1 MSSRDLSVALRLL
14 ADSSSLDRGL
24 RGGQSSVKRFAQ
36 GVKRE
41 FEMIGTAWNSLGGRL
56 ATLGVGVGVADQLR
70 KSAMLDKTLRQTG
83 NTAGFTGREI
93 AGLRGELFAQSK
105 MTGAS
110 VESLKEGY
118 DAYIAAGQSAAAAR
132 EEIKATNIAM
142 AVTGADARTLAGGL
156 TVAGEAFQF
165 NLESPGMALKLLD
178 QMAVAGRKGN
188 AELEN
193 LSGIFSRVGVNAASA
208 GLGFE
213 KTLGFIEALSLVERQ
228 PERLA
233 TLADS
238 TLRLFNNLKYSQK
251 ATEATGVKF
260 FDAEGKRK
268 DALDVLKEF
277 RAEYQ
282 KLKTDQ
288 QRANFVQG
296 AFGEADLDTIRGLR
310 TFLGGDALDKVTA
323 FEKDIKSAGGT
334 LVRELPGALNN
345 AIDQAG
351 RLKTVLR
358 EAADGFAQP
367 INQAIAGAIKYG
379 LDTRQMSG
387 GELMGAGAGLAA
399 GAYFGGR
406 MLGGIAG
413 RVLQGVGGT
422 AAGVATGKALES
434 ATGVQPVFVTN
445 WPGGIGGLGS
455 AAAGAGAAALGAKV
469 FKGGRVGAALLGGAR
484 LGAIPMMGSGAMA
497 TAGGAGLAAFGAGG
511 AAGYGLN
518 RATQG
523 SAFGNFIDQI
533 AAGIAR
539 KVSGKPDI
547 NRAIER
553 PDATRF
559 DASRMPA
566 QIGAEFDRRLAPM
579 RSDTAESA
587 RTLQRI
593 HADQGPALRSALD
606 STSLPQRIATA
617 LAVTLSS
624 LPSQIAAAV
633 ASNPPQ
639 TVTVNVAG
647 GMGGGGGRRDRLN
660 MDLDNGKLWGV
671 GQ

>member
-1 MSSRDLSVALRLL
+1 VSRDLSVALRLL

-93 AGLRGELFAQSK
+93 AGLRAELFAQSK

-110 VESLKEGY
+110 VEGLKEGY

-142 AVTGADARTLAGGL
+142 AVTGANAHTLADGV
-156 TVAGEAFQF
+156 TVAGRAFGF
-165 NLESPGMALKLLD
+165 DLEKPGMALKLLD
-178 QMAVAGRKGN
+178 QMTVAGRKGN

-213 KTLGFIEALSLVERQ
+213 KTLGLIEALSLVEPQ
-228 PERLA
+228 SERLG
-233 TLADS
+233 TLVDS
-238 TLRLFNNLKYSQK
+238 TLRLFTNQDYAKK
-251 ATEATGVKF
+251 ATEATGIQF
-260 FDAEGKRK
+260 FDKGQQK

-277 RAEYQ
+277 RAEYR
-282 KLKTDQ
+282 KLQTDQ
-288 QRANFVQG
+288 QRANFVEG
-296 AFGEADLDTIRGLR
+296 AFGKADLDTIKGLR
-310 TFLGGDALDKVTA
+310 TMLSGDYLDKVTG
-323 FEKDIKSAGGT
+323 FEKDIKAAPGT
-334 LVRELPGALNN
+334 LMREVPEAISN
-345 AIDQAG
+345 AVDQAG
-351 RLKTVLR
+351 RLKSTLR

-367 INQAIAGAIKYG
+367 FNKAITGGIKTLLDDKG
-379 LDTRQMSG
+379 LSG
-387 GELMGAGAGLAA
+387 EDLLGLAA
-399 GAYFGGR
+399 GGAITAYAGGR
-406 MLGGIAG
+406 FAKGILGKVLGGTTGLAG
-413 RVLQGVGGT
+413 NVAIGKSLQE
-422 AAGVATGKALES
+422 ATG
-434 ATGVQPVFVTN
+434 TMPVFVTN
-445 WPGGIGGLGS
+445 WPGQFGGGGATGALGAGAEAATGG
-455 AAAGAGAAALGAKV
+455 AAAGTAARVGLGMLRAVPWIGLLAAAAYGFGTYDKPIEGRPNRGTS
-469 FKGGRVGAALLGGAR
+469 GGGGAPKKAELPTWR
-484 LGAIPMMGSGAMA
+484 DLLPGP
-497 TAGGAGLAAFGAGG
+497 
-511 AAGYGLN
+511 N
-518 RATQG
+518 RAFNPRN
-523 SAFGNFIDQI
+523 APE
-533 AAGIAR
+533 
-539 KVSGKPDI
+539 VL
-547 NRAIER
+547 
-553 PDATRF
+553 RF

-566 QIGAEFDRRLAPM
+566 QIGAEFDRSLSPIEKGM
-579 RSDTAESA
+579 SETARA
-587 RTLQRI
+587 LDQI

-624 LPSQIAAAV
+624 LPGQIAAAV

-660 MDLDNGKLWGV
+660 MDLDNGKFWGV